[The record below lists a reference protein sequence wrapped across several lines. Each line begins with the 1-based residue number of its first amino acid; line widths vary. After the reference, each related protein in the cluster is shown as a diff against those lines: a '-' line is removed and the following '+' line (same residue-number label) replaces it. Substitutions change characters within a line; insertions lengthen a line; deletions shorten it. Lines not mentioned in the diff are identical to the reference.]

1 MKRHK
6 TPLHNRGRIK
16 FDPQIQ
22 IGTKIYV
29 QNLLEPSNGILNR
42 FYLTRGSTLTSQDF
56 TLLEQKFKKKIIP
69 FLIQLNENKK
79 ICF

>member
-29 QNLLEPSNGILNR
+29 QNLLVPSNDILNR
-42 FYLTRGSTLTSQDF
+42 FCLTRGSTLTSQDYSPSSVVY
-56 TLLEQKFKKKIIP
+56 EPEPIRAGI
-69 FLIQLNENKK
+69 
-79 ICF
+79 